1 MRKPIGTK
9 ARGPARQIGAV
20 TAADST
26 AAIVVRV
33 RETQEYDIEVAAG
46 IGGGGLE
53 AVRRARLKFLG
64 MTVEEQSANSV
75 GVTSRIFE
83 IEDEKYDDDEVARDG

>member
-1 MRKPIGTK
+1 
-9 ARGPARQIGAV
+9 
-20 TAADST
+20 
-26 AAIVVRV
+26 V
-33 RETQEYDIEVAAG
+33 RETQEYDIEVPAG
-46 IGGGGLE
+46 IVGQGLE

-83 IEDEKYDDDEVARDG
+83 IEDEKYDDDGLARDG